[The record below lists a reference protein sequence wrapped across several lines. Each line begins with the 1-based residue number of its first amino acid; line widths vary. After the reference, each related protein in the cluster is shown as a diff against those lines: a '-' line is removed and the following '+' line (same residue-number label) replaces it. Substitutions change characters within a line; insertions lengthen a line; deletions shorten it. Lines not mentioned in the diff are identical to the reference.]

1 MENTPKVTEFEIINH
16 GYEHGQYFQ
25 GCGVF
30 FSRFEHVVTGIGAN
44 AAEAY
49 ADAVEMIW
57 TDADASA
64 LPKRPRGIR
73 KSDRVPAECMGEDS
87 EVWWRVSIRYNVEE
101 ES

>member
-1 MENTPKVTEFEIINH
+1 MTTVTEFEIINH

-25 GCGVF
+25 GCGVAF
-30 FSRFEHVVTGIGAN
+30 TRFERCATGIGAN

-49 ADAVEMIW
+49 ADAARKIW

-73 KSDRVPAECMGEDS
+73 ARDRVPAECLGEFS
-87 EVWWRVSIRYNVEE
+87 EVYWRVSIRYNVKEF
-101 ES
+101 